1 MQPSNEALLGEE
13 HEESCEQVVLTLP
26 HEVNALL
33 YAAPELRLER
43 LKALGF
49 QLAES
54 A

>member
-1 MQPSNEALLGEE
+1 MQPSNEASLGEE
-13 HEESCEQVVLTLP
+13 HEESYKHIVLTLP

-49 QLAES
+49 QLIES